1 MKEISIANFSSSEK
15 EDPSLFRQLP
25 HNVEAEQALLGAIFI
40 NNDALDRV
48 SDFLKPEHFFEPLHQ
63 RIYDILSQIIA
74 KGKLAN
80 PVTIKPFIPAEEK
93 IGDITVFNY
102 AIRLAKEAVTIINS
116 EDYGRVI
123 YDLFI
128 RRSLINLGNQIV
140 NTAFDAPVE
149 LTPAQQIE
157 MVERNLFELAE
168 KGKYGGG
175 FENFDEAIKKAFDMA
190 SAAKKRSSRLSGI
203 ATHIKTLDEQMGGLQ
218 PSDLII
224 LAGRPGMGKTSLATN
239 IAFNIANAYNHN
251 AKTEGSS
258 SENEGGIVGFFSLEM
273 SSEQLA
279 TRIISEQT
287 ELSSSDI
294 RRGNISEKQFSK
306 IIRAMQHLQKAPL
319 YIDQTGGISIAQL
332 AARARRLKR
341 QHGLDVLIID
351 YIQLMTSNS
360 KRSSENRVQEIT
372 EITTG
377 LKALAKEL
385 NVPIIALSQLSRQV
399 ENRTD
404 KRPQLSDLRESG
416 SIEQDADVVLFVY
429 REAYYFKNEEPKIG
443 ITEHEK
449 RKHEEWQDKMDD
461 LLGQAEVII
470 AKQRH
475 GPTGLVKLAFQPDFT
490 RFSDLADSQYLP
502 EQIG

>member
-1 MKEISIANFSSSEK
+1 MEETNVVNVSSSEK
-15 EDPSLFRQLP
+15 EDSPSFRQLP
-25 HNVEAEQALLGAIFI
+25 HNIEAEQALLGAIFI
-40 NNDALDRV
+40 NNDSLDRV
-48 SDFLKPEHFFEPLHQ
+48 SDFLKSEHFFEPLHQ
-63 RIYDILSQIIA
+63 KIYAVVSHLI
-74 KGKLAN
+74 KTGKLVD
-80 PVTIKPFIPAEEK
+80 PVTIKPYIQMEEK
-93 IGDITVFNY
+93 IGDITVY
-102 AIRLAKEAVTIINS
+102 QYVVRLAKEAVTIINA

-128 RRSLINLGNQIV
+128 RRSLINLGTQIV

-149 LTPAQQIE
+149 LTPTQQIE
-157 MVERNLFELAE
+157 TVENQLFELAE
-168 KGKYGGG
+168 KGKYGSG
-175 FENFDEAIKKAFDMA
+175 FENFNEAVKKALDMA
-190 SAAKKRSSRLSGI
+190 SAAKKRSSQLSGI
-203 ATHIKTLDEQMGGLQ
+203 ATHIKTLDEKMGGLQ
-218 PSDLII
+218 ASDLII

-251 AKTEGSS
+251 GNIQ
-258 SENEGGIVGFFSLEM
+258 ENEGGIVGFFSLEM

-287 ELSSSDI
+287 EVSSSDI
-294 RRGNISEKQFSK
+294 RRGHISDEQFSK
-306 IIRAMQHLQKAPL
+306 IIRAVNQLQKAPL
-319 YIDQTGGISIAQL
+319 YIDQTGGISITQL

-351 YIQLMTSNS
+351 YIQLMTSSS

-385 NVPIIALSQLSRQV
+385 NIPIIALSQLSRQV

-416 SIEQDADVVLFVY
+416 SIEQDADIVLFVY
-429 REAYYFKNEEPKIG
+429 REEYYLKNEEPKVG
-443 ITEHEK
+443 SLEHTK
-449 RKHEEWQDKMDD
+449 WQEIMDKAFGKAD
-461 LLGQAEVII
+461 VIV

-475 GPTGLVKLAFQPDFT
+475 GPTGIVSLAFQSDFT
-490 RFSDLADSQYLP
+490 RFSDLADNNYLP

>member
-1 MKEISIANFSSSEK
+1 MEETNVVNVSSSKK
-15 EDPSLFRQLP
+15 EDSPSFRQLP
-25 HNVEAEQALLGAIFI
+25 HNIEAEQALLGAIFI
-40 NNDALDRV
+40 NNDSLDRV

-63 RIYDILSQIIA
+63 KIYHVLSHLIKI
-74 KGKLAN
+74 GKRVD
-80 PVTIKPFIPAEEK
+80 PVTIKPYIQMEEK
-93 IGDITVFNY
+93 IGDITVY
-102 AIRLAKEAVTIINS
+102 QYVVRLATEAVTIINA

-128 RRSLINLGNQIV
+128 RRSLINLGTQVV

-149 LTPAQQIE
+149 LTPTQQIE
-157 MVERNLFELAE
+157 TVENQLFELAE

-175 FENFDEAIKKAFDMA
+175 FENFNEAIKKAIDMA
-190 SAAKKRSSRLSGI
+190 SAAKKRSSQLSGI
-203 ATHIKTLDEQMGGLQ
+203 ATHIKTLDEKMGGLQ
-218 PSDLII
+218 ASDLII

-239 IAFNIANAYNHN
+239 IAFNIANAYNRN
-251 AKTEGSS
+251 ANIQ
-258 SENEGGIVGFFSLEM
+258 ENEGGIVGFFSLEM

-287 ELSSSDI
+287 EVSSSDI
-294 RRGNISEKQFSK
+294 RRGNISDEQFSK
-306 IIRAMQHLQKAPL
+306 IIRAVNQLQKAPL
-319 YIDQTGGISIAQL
+319 YIDQTGGISITQL

-341 QHGLDVLIID
+341 QHGLDILFID
-351 YIQLMTSNS
+351 YIQLMTSSS

-385 NVPIIALSQLSRQV
+385 NIPIIALSQLSRQV

-416 SIEQDADVVLFVY
+416 SIEQDADIVLFVY
-429 REAYYFKNEEPKIG
+429 REEYYLKNEEPKLN
-443 ITEHEK
+443 TLEHQK
-449 RKHEEWQDKMDD
+449 WQEIMDKAFGKAD
-461 LLGQAEVII
+461 VII

-475 GPTGLVKLAFQPDFT
+475 GPTGIVPLAFQSDFT
-490 RFSDLADSQYLP
+490 RFSDLADSNYLP

>member
-1 MKEISIANFSSSEK
+1 MEETNVVNVSSSKK
-15 EDPSLFRQLP
+15 EDSPSFRQLP
-25 HNVEAEQALLGAIFI
+25 YNIEAEQALLGAIFI
-40 NNDALDRV
+40 NNDSLDRV

-63 RIYDILSQIIA
+63 KIYHVLSHLI
-74 KGKLAN
+74 KTGKRVD
-80 PVTIKPFIPAEEK
+80 PVTIKPYIQMEEK
-93 IGDITVFNY
+93 IGDITVY
-102 AIRLAKEAVTIINS
+102 QYVVRLATEAVTIINA

-128 RRSLINLGNQIV
+128 RRSLINLGTQVV

-149 LTPAQQIE
+149 LTPTQQIE
-157 MVERNLFELAE
+157 AVENQLFELAE

-175 FENFDEAIKKAFDMA
+175 FENFNEAIKKAIDMA
-190 SAAKKRSSRLSGI
+190 SAAKKRSSQLSGI
-203 ATHIKTLDEQMGGLQ
+203 ATHIKTLDEKMGGLQ
-218 PSDLII
+218 ASDLII

-239 IAFNIANAYNHN
+239 IAFNIANAYNRN
-251 AKTEGSS
+251 ANIQ
-258 SENEGGIVGFFSLEM
+258 ENEGGIVGFFSLEM

-287 ELSSSDI
+287 EVSSSDI
-294 RRGNISEKQFSK
+294 RRGNISDEQFSK
-306 IIRAMQHLQKAPL
+306 IIRAVNQLQKAPL
-319 YIDQTGGISIAQL
+319 YIDQTGGISITQL

-341 QHGLDVLIID
+341 QHGLDILFID
-351 YIQLMTSNS
+351 YIQLMTSSS

-385 NVPIIALSQLSRQV
+385 NIPIIALSQLSRQV

-416 SIEQDADVVLFVY
+416 SIEQDADIVLFVY
-429 REAYYFKNEEPKIG
+429 REEYYLKNEEPKLG
-443 ITEHEK
+443 SLEHQK
-449 RKHEEWQDKMDD
+449 WQDEMDKIMGKAD
-461 LLGQAEVII
+461 VII

-475 GPTGLVKLAFQPDFT
+475 GPTGIVPLAFQSDFT
-490 RFSDLADSQYLP
+490 RFSDLADSNYLP

>member
-1 MKEISIANFSSSEK
+1 MEETNIVNVSSSKK
-15 EDPSLFRQLP
+15 EDSPSFRQLP
-25 HNVEAEQALLGAIFI
+25 YNIEAEQALLGAIFI
-40 NNDALDRV
+40 NNDSLDRV

-63 RIYDILSQIIA
+63 KIYHVLSHLI
-74 KGKLAN
+74 KTGKRVD
-80 PVTIKPFIPAEEK
+80 PVTIKPYIQMEEK
-93 IGDITVFNY
+93 IGDITVY
-102 AIRLAKEAVTIINS
+102 QYVVRLATEAVTIINA

-128 RRSLINLGNQIV
+128 RRSLINLGTQVV

-157 MVERNLFELAE
+157 TVENQLFELAE

-175 FENFDEAIKKAFDMA
+175 FENFNEAIKKAIDMA
-190 SAAKKRSSRLSGI
+190 SAAKKRSSQLSGI
-203 ATHIKTLDEQMGGLQ
+203 ATHIKTLDEKMGGLQ
-218 PSDLII
+218 ASDLII

-239 IAFNIANAYNHN
+239 IAFNIANAYNRN
-251 AKTEGSS
+251 ANIQ
-258 SENEGGIVGFFSLEM
+258 ENEGGIVGFFSLEM

-287 ELSSSDI
+287 EVSSSDI
-294 RRGNISEKQFSK
+294 RRGNISDEQFSK
-306 IIRAMQHLQKAPL
+306 IIRAVNQLQKAPL
-319 YIDQTGGISIAQL
+319 YIDQTGGISITQL

-341 QHGLDVLIID
+341 QHGLDILFID
-351 YIQLMTSNS
+351 YIQLMTSKS

-385 NVPIIALSQLSRQV
+385 NIPIIALSQLSRQV

-416 SIEQDADVVLFVY
+416 SIEQDADIVLFVY
-429 REAYYFKNEEPKIG
+429 REEYYLKNEEPKLG
-443 ITEHEK
+443 SLEHQK
-449 RKHEEWQDKMDD
+449 WQDEMDKIMGKAD
-461 LLGQAEVII
+461 VIV

-475 GPTGLVKLAFQPDFT
+475 GPTGIVPLAFQSDFT
-490 RFSDLADSQYLP
+490 RFSDLADSNYLP